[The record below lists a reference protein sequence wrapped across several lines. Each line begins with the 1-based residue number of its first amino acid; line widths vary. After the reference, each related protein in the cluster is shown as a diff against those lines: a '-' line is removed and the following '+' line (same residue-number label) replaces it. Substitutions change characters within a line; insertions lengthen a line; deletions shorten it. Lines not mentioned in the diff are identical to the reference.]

1 MDELTIEDVRQLA
14 EFYVKKASDF
24 ELKNV
29 ELQLLVNRIKIEKAT
44 FGARIRS
51 LEIEVEKL
59 SEELN
64 ATDIDKNI
72 KKTTKVKE
80 SK

>member
-1 MDELTIEDVRQLA
+1 MDELTIEDIKQLA
-14 EFYVKKASDF
+14 DFYVKRTSDA

-44 FGARIRS
+44 FGAQIRS
-51 LEIEVEKL
+51 LEIEIERL
-59 SEELN
+59 SEQSK
-64 ATDIDKNI
+64 AIDSVNNI

-80 SK
+80 

>member
-1 MDELTIEDVRQLA
+1 MDELNIEDFKQLV
-14 EFYVKKASDF
+14 EFYVKRTTDA

-29 ELQLLVNRIKIEKAT
+29 ELQLIVNRTKIEKAT

-51 LEIEVEKL
+51 LEVEIEKL
-59 SEELN
+59 SEELK
-64 ATDIDKNI
+64 TKDIGKNI

-80 SK
+80 LE

>member
-14 EFYVKKASDF
+14 DFYVKRTSES

-29 ELQLLVNRIKIEKAT
+29 ELQLLINRIKIEKAT

-64 ATDIDKNI
+64 SIDVDKNI

>member
-1 MDELTIEDVRQLA
+1 MDELNIEDFKQLV
-14 EFYVKKASDF
+14 EFYVKRTTDA

-29 ELQLLVNRIKIEKAT
+29 ELQLIINRIKIEKAT
-44 FGARIRS
+44 CGARIRS

-59 SEELN
+59 SQELKTN
-64 ATDIDKNI
+64 DIGKNI

-80 SK
+80 LE